1 MNLKV
6 GIIARIFVNLQ
17 DIILGII
24 FVMLDVRRFLL
35 IMIAMMISLLINASP
50 YTVVIDSVDANE
62 IANKVKYF
70 PLGWINSNGN
80 NVTDEAVDYIMP
92 LIQGEQDIHYQNG
105 VPIHFKLS
113 N

>member
-1 MNLKV
+1 MYLRHCGVTCGNTSKS
-6 GIIARIFVNLQ
+6 GYHT
-17 DIILGII
+17 LGG
-24 FVMLDVRRFLL
+24 
-35 IMIAMMISLLINASP
+35 
-50 YTVVIDSVDANE
+50 
-62 IANKVKYF
+62 YF
-70 PLGWINSNGN
+70 PLGWINSSGN